1 MLPKRKFLSL
11 KEKLSKPSLKEK
23 LSKLKEPEE
32 VKEEIKK
39 EVKKVVEKIKGIK
52 NK

>member
-1 MLPKRKFLSL
+1 MLPKRKFL
-11 KEKLSKPSLKEK
+11 SLKEK